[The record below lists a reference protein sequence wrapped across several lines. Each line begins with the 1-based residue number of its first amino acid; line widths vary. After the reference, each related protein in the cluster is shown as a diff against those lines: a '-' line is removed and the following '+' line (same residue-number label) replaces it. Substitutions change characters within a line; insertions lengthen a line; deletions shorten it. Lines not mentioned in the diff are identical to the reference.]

1 MRKPLLRAI
10 ALLALALVAGACKE
24 EKGPPIAANKKTI
37 ADSADQVLYGQR
49 MLITDRGLNR
59 AEIHSDTAYFFD
71 ENTRTEMRVVDGVF
85 FDSQGL
91 RDAVLTSR
99 TGLYN
104 QRLNS
109 LEARGD
115 RALPVV
121 ITTID
126 GRRLETTYV
135 RYDQRVNLI
144 SSDSMFTL
152 TDPDGRVLHGIGF
165 TTDPDLN
172 NVHVVKQISG
182 KAGAVVIPK

>member
-1 MRKPLLRAI
+1 MAAAFLC
-10 ALLALALVAGACKE
+10 ACKE
-24 EKGPPIAANKKTI
+24 EKGPPIAANKQTI
-37 ADSADQVLYGQR
+37 ADSADQVLYGER

-59 AEIHSDTAYFFD
+59 AEIRSDTAYLFD
-71 ENTRTEMRVVDGVF
+71 ENTRTEMRIVDGVF

-104 QRLNS
+104 QRLSS

-115 RALPVV
+115 VV

-126 GRRLETTYV
+126 GRRLETPYV
-135 RYDQRVNLI
+135 RYDQRVNLV
-144 SSDSMFTL
+144 SSDSVFKL
-152 TDPDGRVLHGIGF
+152 TFPDGRELRGIGF

-172 NVHVVKQISG
+172 TVHVVRQISG

>member
-1 MRKPLLRAI
+1 MRK
-10 ALLALALVAGACKE
+10 ALLLATALLCACNE
-24 EKGPPIAANKKTI
+24 EKGPPIAANKQTI

-71 ENTRTEMRVVDGVF
+71 ENTRTEMRVVDGKF
-85 FDSQGL
+85 FNSQGL
-91 RDAVLTSR
+91 LDAVLTSR
-99 TGLYN
+99 TGIYN

-115 RALPVV
+115 VV

-126 GRRLETTYV
+126 GRRLETPFV
-135 RYDQRVNLI
+135 RYDNRINLV
-144 SSDSMFTL
+144 SSDTTFKL
-152 TDPDGRVLHGIGF
+152 TDPDGRVLRGIGF

-172 NVHVVKQISG
+172 DLKVVKMLSA
-182 KAGAVVIPK
+182 KAGPVAVPK

>member
-1 MRKPLLRAI
+1 MRK
-10 ALLALALVAGACKE
+10 ALLFAVALLCACKE
-24 EKGPPIAANKKTI
+24 EKGPPIAANKQTI

-49 MLITDRGLNR
+49 MTITDRGLNR

-85 FDSQGL
+85 FNSQGL
-91 RDAVLTSR
+91 RNAVLTSR
-99 TGLYN
+99 TGLFN

-115 RALPVV
+115 VV

-126 GRRLETTYV
+126 GRRLETPFV
-135 RYDQRVNLI
+135 RYDQRLNLV
-144 SSDSMFTL
+144 SSDTTFTL
-152 TDPDGRVLHGIGF
+152 TDPDGRVLRGIGF

-172 NVHVVKQISG
+172 DLKVVKMLSA
-182 KAGAVVIPK
+182 KAGPVAVPK